1 MLKHHPMK
9 GVPSSIG
16 MAVIVG
22 KKNSGKNTLQN
33 SSAYLIIGPVKTVGP
48 VLSCLMGSE
57 RSNNKFSFSGV
68 TLVKNHFVV
77 GKVFVSTS

>member
-1 MLKHHPMK
+1 MK
-9 GVPSSIG
+9 GVTSSIG

-22 KKNSGKNTLQN
+22 KKNSGRNTLKN
-33 SSAYLIIGPVKTVGP
+33 SSAYLIMGPVKTIGP
-48 VLSCLMGSE
+48 VVSCLIGSE
-57 RSNNKFSFSGV
+57 ISNNKFSFSGA